1 MIRSYIWLSLIYHLQ
16 MEKYDIAIIG
26 AGCAGLSLAYKLI
39 DSGLTVCVL
48 EKFSRTERIRK
59 TWSYWKNDSHPF
71 DKLESNSYNSLEVR
85 HKDTTQLD
93 CSKYNYVSID
103 SKDFDDFIIPQ
114 LDESANI
121 ELVFSSDIKKINKV
135 NTHYNVEVDSKNIS
149 VQHIFDSRNE
159 SINASLYQVFHGYF
173 IKLNN
178 YKTVT
183 PKLMDF
189 TDSKDFHFFYVLP
202 KDDGS
207 ILVESTYFSPKIY
220 DKNEMTDAIK
230 AYIKDNI
237 SDDYEIIRT
246 EYGVIPMTSIEPKVY
261 NEINRIGISA
271 GATRSSTGYT
281 FMNIQRHTDY
291 IANHLKK
298 IPTNN
303 PLRTIRWKILRKM
316 DHVLLKIIY
325 NKPSISKD
333 IMFNLFKNNNSNSVI
348 RFLSDT
354 PSITDI
360 LKIIF
365 NMPKLIFINYAIR
378 TIFSKKI

>member
-1 MIRSYIWLSLIYHLQ
+1 

-202 KDDGS
+202 KNDGS

-303 PLRTIRWKILRKM
+303 PLKTIRWKILRKM